1 MLSEILEKG
10 SVQVLDI
17 AIFLWMIVVFILSR
31 FLLRSDIAKKE
42 HKWEK
47 NWTTKRDFLVYSWVL
62 FILLIYTASLFFD
75 IEFLENMVKFGF
87 SLFVLYLLSLVIQ
100 RKILLIYGEEVE
112 VSWQKYFRK
121 WYTVSLFSL
130 FVNIFSFF
138 IGIFLCIQ
146 IFHLDSFLEI
156 GGLWAWIL
164 AFLWFTAPVWAIDM
178 IAGVIMLESA
188 SFQVG
193 NVFYIYEHKAYVWIK
208 NISLTEVKCIDLRT
222 GNPIVFRPSQF
233 RSLTLKN
240 LSQWISGKSDQI
252 LRELDIH
259 VWYTQEKQDIEG
271 ICFEAYDRAFKKALD
286 PEIADYFWDE
296 PYRVLEIDDFGDYAV
311 KYKFFYTISS
321 PFYIFK
327 AQRLMNKY
335 LLEMQKEY
343 GIYFSTPGLLEI
355 QKKEL
360 Q

>member
-1 MLSEILEKG
+1 MFWDILQNWT
-10 SVQVLDI
+10 VQILDI
-17 AIFLWMIVVFILSR
+17 AIFIGMIVVFILSR
-31 FLLRSDIAKKE
+31 FLLHSDIRKKE
-42 HKWEK
+42 HNGDKEWI
-47 NWTTKRDFLVYSWVL
+47 TKRDLLVYSGIL
-62 FILLIYTASLFFD
+62 LILLIYTASLFFD

-100 RKILLIYGEEVE
+100 RKILLVYGEEVE

-146 IFHLDSFLEI
+146 IFSLDSFLEI
-156 GGLWAWIL
+156 GGLWAGIL

-240 LSQWISGKSDQI
+240 LSQGISGKSNRI
-252 LRELDIH
+252 LREIAIH
-259 VWYTQEKQDIEG
+259 VWYTEEKKDIEG
-271 ICFEAYDRAFKKALD
+271 ICFEAYDRAFKKAQD

-311 KYKFFYTISS
+311 KYKFFYMVES

-327 AQRLMNKY
+327 AQRLMNQY

-343 GIYFSTPGLLEI
+343 QTYFSTPDLLEI

-360 Q
+360 L